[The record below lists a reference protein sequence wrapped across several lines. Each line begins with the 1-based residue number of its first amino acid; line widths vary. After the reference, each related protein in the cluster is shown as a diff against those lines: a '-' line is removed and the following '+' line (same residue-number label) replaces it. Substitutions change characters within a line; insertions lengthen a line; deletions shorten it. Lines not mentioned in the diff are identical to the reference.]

1 LDQNINILWKNEMK
15 TIGLLQNPI
24 QHYAWGS
31 PTSLPQLLGKK
42 NPSGRPWAE
51 LWMGA
56 HPKAPSLVNYEDRWV
71 SMKDLIEQH
80 PQDMLGHRAA
90 AKFNNTLPYLF
101 KVLAVAKPL
110 SIQAHPSVEQ
120 AKAGF
125 ERENEQGIALNAPHR
140 NFKDDNHKPECICAM
155 SKFYALCGFRNIT
168 DIVAMI
174 SSSCPQELA
183 DELKNLKKNPD
194 PRGLKTFF
202 IALMNMNAGRRK
214 RVIDATLQNM
224 DKFPDE
230 RVKQWIKK
238 LAAEYPTDIGILS
251 PIFLHL
257 ICLDPGQA
265 LFLPA
270 GELHA
275 YLEGLGIE
283 LMANSDNVLRGGLTV
298 KHIDIPQLVN
308 VVNFTPHPVDILAAA
323 ANGENEK
330 IYFNPSEEFILSAIC
345 IAGQSRYESSTS
357 RSIEI
362 LLCTDGKASIKDY
375 GTEDIFEI
383 EKGYSIIIPAA
394 VKRYAISGD
403 AVFYKAAVPI

>member
-1 LDQNINILWKNEMK
+1 MK
-15 TIGLLQNPI
+15 TIGLLQNTV

-56 HPKAPSLVNYEDRWV
+56 HPKAPSLVNYEGRWV
-71 SMKDLIEQH
+71 SLKDLIEH
-80 PQDMLGHRAA
+80 HAQDMLGHRAA
-90 AKFNNTLPYLF
+90 ARFNNTLPYLF
-101 KVLAVAKPL
+101 KVLAAAKPL
-110 SIQAHPSVEQ
+110 SIQAHPSLEQ

-125 ERENEQGIALNAPHR
+125 ERENEQGIALDAPHR

-168 DIVAMI
+168 DIVGMMSAG
-174 SSSCPQELA
+174 CPQGLA
-183 DELKNLKKNPD
+183 DELKNLKKNSGS
-194 PRGLKTFF
+194 RGLKTFF
-202 IALMNMNAGRRK
+202 IALMNMDSRRRK
-214 RVIDATLQNM
+214 RVIDETLQNI
-224 DKFPDE
+224 DKFPD
-230 RVKQWIKK
+230 KPLKHWLKK
-238 LAAEYPTDIGILS
+238 LATEYPTDIGILS
-251 PIFLHL
+251 PIFLNL

-298 KHIDIPQLVN
+298 KHIDIPQLMK
-308 VVNFTPHPVDILAAA
+308 VVHFGPRTVDILPAA

-330 IYFNPSEEFILSAIC
+330 IYFNPSEEFILSSIC
-345 IAGQSRYESSTS
+345 VAGQSRYESSTS

-362 LLCTDGKASIKDY
+362 LLCTDGQACIKDY
-375 GTEDIFEI
+375 GAEDILKI
-383 EKGYSIIIPAA
+383 EKGNSVIIPAA